1 MKVQKIEGVPR
12 FDPFDIIF
20 TVENEEEARGLF
32 AIFNYCPNVAVLPD
46 MKGKE
51 IRAII
56 GDNFG
61 KLDNGEIAN
70 GVNYRTFY
78 SAKKEE

>member
-1 MKVQKIEGVPR
+1 MKVQKIEGIHG

-32 AIFNYCPNVAVLPD
+32 AIFNYYPNVTVLPNG
-46 MKGKE
+46 KGKE
-51 IRAII
+51 IRSII

-78 SAKKEE
+78 NAKKE